1 MYPNIEKCADK
12 QHLYNNLSEAAL
24 RLIENTLTCY
34 PNKIDFTAPRYENGE
49 PDFYGEF
56 ELIIKDDSYKPHGYE
71 LLILKWVEDY
81 EDTGYM
87 IETLQSIEE

>member
-1 MYPNIEKCADK
+1 M
-12 QHLYNNLSEAAL
+12 
-24 RLIENTLTCY
+24 
-34 PNKIDFTAPRYENGE
+34 PRYENGE

-56 ELIIKDDSYKPHGYE
+56 KLIIKDNSYKPHGYE

-87 IETLQSIEE
+87 IETLKSIKE